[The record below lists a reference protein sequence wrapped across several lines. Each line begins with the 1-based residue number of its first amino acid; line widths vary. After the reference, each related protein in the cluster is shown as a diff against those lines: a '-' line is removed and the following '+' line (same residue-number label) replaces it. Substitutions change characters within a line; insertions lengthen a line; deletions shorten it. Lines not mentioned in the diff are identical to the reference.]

1 MATPPSDVRGSLVL
15 VTGAAAAEVAA
26 IAREASGEPLSA
38 LLAAVPGIVDYYL
51 DGAAELAL
59 QWFEEL
65 REESGAAGRFSPEPV
80 TPLYVDSLRDEMRA
94 IAERVEAEVEQGIAE
109 LMAEQAA
116 LVTEEAVARGFRASI
131 LENVN
136 RDPEAVGWRR
146 FARPGACGFC
156 KMLAERGAVYVAET
170 ARFAAH
176 GAVMAG
182 GRKGGN
188 CMCIA
193 GPAFQAEGDW
203 EKATPLQY
211 VASKAKR
218 TETESKRVRE
228 YLRTVPDGFDAKGPE
243 WLRQQI
249 AVTQSLKDSPWRTA
263 QLARLRARLAE
274 LTA

>member
-80 TPLYVDSLRDEMRA
+80 TPLYVDSLRAEMRA
-94 IAERVEAEVEQGIAE
+94 IAERVEAEMEQGLAE
-109 LMAEQAA
+109 FMAEQAA
-116 LVTEEAVARGFRASI
+116 LVAEEAVAEGFRASI
-131 LENVN
+131 LENVE
-136 RDPEAVGWRR
+136 RDPESVGWRR
-146 FARPGACGFC
+146 FARPEACAFC
-156 KMLAERGAVYVAET
+156 KMLAARGAVYQASS

-203 EKATPLQY
+203 AKATPLQY
-211 VASKAKR
+211 VASSAKR
-218 TETESKRVRE
+218 TEAQAAQLRE
-228 YLRTVPDGFDAKGPE
+228 YLRSHPGP
-243 WLRQQI
+243 
-249 AVTQSLKDSPWRTA
+249 
-263 QLARLRARLAE
+263 
-274 LTA
+274 